1 MATIVPRKNKSG
13 TSYRAQVRI
22 YRNGTTVYSESKT
35 FSKKKQAEVWSAR
48 REMELE
54 EPGAIDR
61 LTHGGVT
68 VGRVLEIYE
77 SEFNTENNPF
87 GRTKLDAVKALQ
99 KMDVANLNALTLTTQ
114 QLIKHIQRRVLTV
127 DGSTAQNDLVWLRA
141 AFKSIRQTHGMPV
154 DEGVINDASD
164 ILRREK
170 VVHSS
175 SQRDRRPSIG
185 ELDSLM
191 DHFHGREG
199 RQAIPMDEVIL
210 FAMFSSRRQ
219 SEICE
224 IMWDDLDERRQSVLV
239 RQMKHPRKKIDTW
252 VYLPDEA
259 WAVIQRQL
267 RLDGEPRIFPFNG
280 KSISAAFTR
289 ACKLLA
295 IKDLRFHDLRHEC
308 ASWSFE
314 TGLDVVRVARITG
327 HKSWESLRRYTHLQD
342 QNSFDK
348 YEGWRWRPK
357 LPKPKSEGEA

>member
-1 MATIVPRKNKSG
+1 MATIVSRKVKSG
-13 TSYRAQVRI
+13 IRYRALVRI
-22 YRNGTTVYSESKT
+22 QRDGANVYTESKT
-35 FSKKKQAEVWSAR
+35 FGKKKQAELWAAG
-48 REMELE
+48 REIELE

-77 SEFNTENNPF
+77 SEFNTERNPF
-87 GRTKLDAVKALQ
+87 GRSKLDAVKALQ
-99 KMDVANLNALTLTTQ
+99 KMDVAKLNALTLTTQ
-114 QLIKHIQRRVLTV
+114 QLIKHIQRRVLSV

-175 SQRDRRPSIG
+175 TRRDRRPSIA
-185 ELDSLM
+185 ELDSLLG
-191 DHFHGREG
+191 HFHGREG
-199 RQAIPMDEVIL
+199 RAVIPVDEVIL
-210 FAMFSSRRQ
+210 FAVFSSRRQ

-224 IMWDDLDERRQSVLV
+224 IMWDDLDDRRQSVLV
-239 RQMKHPRKKIDTW
+239 RLMKHPRKKIDTW

-259 WAVIQRQL
+259 WTVIQRQP
-267 RLDGEPRIFPFNG
+267 RVDGEPRIFPFAG
-280 KSISAAFTR
+280 KSIGSAFTR
-289 ACKLLA
+289 ACKLLS

-342 QNSFDK
+342 QGSFDK
-348 YEGWRWRPK
+348 YEGWEWRP
-357 LPKPKSEGEA
+357 